1 MLPSE
6 FFWALFIYL
15 NLLIEVGSVVD
26 QDNNHPV
33 VSVINVHSLEV
44 LVMRMNEIG
53 FNANF
58 GRILDF

>member
-6 FFWALFIYL
+6 FFWPLFIYL